1 MGRTRWYVRIAAL
14 MAVVCTLAVT
24 ALAASPVGVTVQG
37 REVVWTDARPFLL
50 EGRTMV
56 PMRACAEAM
65 GLEVQWDP
73 VSRRVDFSK
82 RYTPQSSVYQ
92 AELENGQKEY
102 VQTRTVSMWIGN
114 SEYSIRNQYGL
125 YDGRSVTQGRTYTK
139 TAQMDA
145 AAILREDRTYAP
157 IRYVAEQFGYDVIWD
172 GTARMVR
179 LVSEQ
184 PVDWNYTW
192 SIDDGAATGQG
203 SLILAIHT
211 GSGLSEV
218 KIAAVT
224 VRCTTTSSTADGAQK
239 LRAASQSDLQRIYN
253 TVGADVAL
261 LDAARVEY
269 PFLKG
274 QTYTI
279 EFTLSLTKA
288 NGATGTVSEQFQV
301 EYR

>member
-1 MGRTRWYVRIAAL
+1 MGQTRWYIRLVWLLAA
-14 MAVVCTLAVT
+14 VCLLAGM

-37 REVVWTDARPFLL
+37 KEIVWTDARPFIQD
-50 EGRTMV
+50 GRTLV

-82 RYTPQSSVYQ
+82 RYTPQSSVHQ
-92 AELENGQKEY
+92 AELESGQKEF
-102 VQTRTVSMWIGN
+102 VQTRTVSMWIGK

-125 YDGRSVTQGRTYTK
+125 YDGKNVTAGRTYTK
-139 TAQMDA
+139 TAQMDTA
-145 AAILREDRTYAP
+145 PLIRDNRTYAP

-172 GTARMVR
+172 NAARMVR

-184 PVDWNYTW
+184 PTDWNYAW
-192 SIDDGAATGQG
+192 SIDDGASGGQG

-218 KIAAVT
+218 KITGVT
-224 VRCTTTSSTADGAQK
+224 VRCSTTPSTADGAQK
-239 LRAASQSDLQRIYN
+239 LHNASDSDLQRIYD
-253 TVGADVAL
+253 TVGADVSL
-261 LDAARVEY
+261 LTAARVEY

-288 NGATGTVSEQFQV
+288 NGATGTSTEQFQV
-301 EYR
+301 DFR

>member
-82 RYTPQSSVYQ
+82 RYTPQSSVHQ

-125 YDGRSVTQGRTYTK
+125 YDGKSVTQGRTYT
-139 TAQMDA
+139 
-145 AAILREDRTYAP
+145 
-157 IRYVAEQFGYDVIWD
+157 
-172 GTARMVR
+172 
-179 LVSEQ
+179 
-184 PVDWNYTW
+184 
-192 SIDDGAATGQG
+192 
-203 SLILAIHT
+203 
-211 GSGLSEV
+211 
-218 KIAAVT
+218 
-224 VRCTTTSSTADGAQK
+224 
-239 LRAASQSDLQRIYN
+239 
-253 TVGADVAL
+253 
-261 LDAARVEY
+261 
-269 PFLKG
+269 
-274 QTYTI
+274 
-279 EFTLSLTKA
+279 
-288 NGATGTVSEQFQV
+288 
-301 EYR
+301 